1 MHYIWDVTLL
11 DDSKIVNFGNKLKN
25 DRFIIENKRT
35 IWDNNE
41 LCKLTVQYNGLYLKY
56 VKYQTEELRK
66 LAIQLFQ
73 LNDYLGM

>member
-11 DDSKIVNFGNKLKN
+11 DDSKIVNFGNKLKT

-41 LCKLTVQYNGLYLKY
+41 LCKLTVQYN
-56 VKYQTEELRK
+56 
-66 LAIQLFQ
+66 
-73 LNDYLGM
+73 